1 MSSNKKSNNI
11 PIVATIAVAAAA
23 TVLAVAAIIIILV
36 SKGGSNNGENS
47 SQVSSVVKDTS
58 YLTQEYRDE
67 CGYAAH
73 DLLNSSHEIL
83 RLFVTEGLF
92 HDDEPYG
99 NLPEDGYY
107 TVNSTDY
114 TTLDQIEELV
124 RSVYTDEAA
133 DQIMTNVDGNGLV
146 VYANRKQLV
155 KVETSGTAEATADST
170 TQYDTIEVLGI
181 SADFKPQEAKSWSSC
196 AITIDYI
203 EEGKCGLTVYLDG
216 AEQAEGT
223 VEADGVSVLKMTMVK
238 QDSGWRLAEFVT
250 RAEQ

>member
-1 MSSNKKSNNI
+1 MSSNKKSNNAPLI
-11 PIVATIAVAAAA
+11 ATIAVAAAA
-23 TVLAVAAIIIILV
+23 TLLAVAAIIIILV
-36 SKGGSNNGENS
+36 SRSSGGSEQS
-47 SQVSSVVKDTS
+47 SPESSSVVQDTS

-99 NLPEDGYY
+99 NIPEDGYY

-114 TTLDQIEELV
+114 TTLAQIEELV
-124 RSVYTDEAA
+124 RSVYTEEAA
-133 DQIMTNVDGNGLV
+133 EQVLTNSDGSGLK

-155 KVETSGTAEATADST
+155 KVESDGTAEATTESE
-170 TQYDTIEVLGI
+170 TQYETIEVLGI
-181 SADFKPQEAKSWSSC
+181 SADFKAQESKSWSSC

-203 EEGKCGLTVYLDG
+203 ENGKCGLTVYLDG
-216 AEQAEGT
+216 AEPTEDDSENGA
-223 VEADGVSVLKMTMVK
+223 VLKMTMVK
-238 QDSGWRLAEFVT
+238 QENGWRLAEYVT
-250 RAEQ
+250 RTDK